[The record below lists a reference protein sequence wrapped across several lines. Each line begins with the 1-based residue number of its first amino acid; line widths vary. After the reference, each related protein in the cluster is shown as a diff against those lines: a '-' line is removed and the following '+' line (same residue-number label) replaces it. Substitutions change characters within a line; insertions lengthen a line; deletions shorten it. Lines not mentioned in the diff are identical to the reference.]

1 MEQTTASDEAPLENK
16 ADERDE
22 VRNAAREAG
31 LQTLVFYGSEPS
43 IAFVNR
49 DKAPSTSHALPNE
62 QIALIDWTG
71 GDNWAVFTTTA
82 SNRQTNPQWET
93 DTQPDQTF
101 DTRTEAVEYAAEQ
114 LN

>member
-1 MEQTTASDEAPLENK
+1 MEAHNASNDALLDNK
-16 ADERDE
+16 ADERDA
-22 VRNAAREAG
+22 VRNLARENG
-31 LQTLVFYGSEPS
+31 LHTLVFYGSMPS

-82 SNRQTNPQWET
+82 SDRQTNPEWET
-93 DTQPDQTF
+93 DTEPDQTF
-101 DTRTEAVEYAAEQ
+101 DTRTDAVEYAAEQ
-114 LN
+114 LE